1 MLPHVLELL
10 KKWCSPMNCELP
22 RSLRVVL
29 VNVLVN
35 AVVNAV
41 VIALV
46 NAPVAA
52 NLAVAQQS
60 KSLAPTP
67 KAPAKV
73 AHTASS
79 KAAAALTEEQRALHA
94 LNRLTF
100 GPRPGDLQKVMD
112 AGVDDWI
119 EQELHPEEIPDS
131 VLEGKLGQFRTLRM
145 STRDLVQTFP
155 NTNLVKSASEGKTP
169 LPTDPLKRTIYEVQI
184 SILADRQ
191 KQEQLARDGK
201 TPDAE
206 TKAKIDKQNQD
217 TVSAEADSILALAK
231 EKRMEA
237 ILALSPDERRLFVS
251 LIHGQQRDRLLA
263 DFAPEQREAFV
274 GMTNSVAVVDGE
286 LQQAK
291 VLRALY
297 GERQLQEV
305 MTDFWFNHF
314 NIYLN
319 KDADQY
325 LVTAYERDTIRA
337 HALGKF
343 KDLLLATAQSPAML
357 FYLDNWASMGPKSPQ
372 AIAANK
378 GKPGQAV
385 AGLNENYGRELMEL
399 HTLGVNGGYT
409 QHDVT
414 ELARVLTGWTIQP
427 LEQGAAYQFDLKKH
441 DPGDKLVLGQTIPEN
456 GQNEGLQMLDILAH
470 HPSTAKFVCRKLA
483 MRFVADDPP
492 PVLVDRLAQKFLA
505 TDGDIREVLRTLF
518 KSPEFWSP
526 KTYRAKVKTP
536 FEFAISSL
544 RATGTDVTSAG
555 PLLGIL
561 SRMGMP
567 LYQMVPPTGY
577 SMTASTWMSSE
588 ALIDRMNFALDLSNG
603 KVGGT
608 NFDAGRLLALG
619 TLTSRGFPRPNPADS
634 DSSRGQETA
643 LLLLENALLNGEV
656 SASTQKAI
664 RRQLDDPQVAAH
676 ALDDPKRTLN
686 DRPRH
691 RIAGIS
697 APVKRSQRPT
707 LALFIIH
714 PPAMAPRMMSGSC
727 PDTTLSGR
735 GVSAGS

>member
-131 VLEGKLGQFRTLRM
+131 VLDGKLGQFRTLRM

-686 DRPRH
+686 TMTALVIGSPEFQH
-691 RIAGIS
+691 R
-697 APVKRSQRPT
+697 
-707 LALFIIH
+707 
-714 PPAMAPRMMSGSC
+714 
-727 PDTTLSGR
+727 
-735 GVSAGS
+735 

>member
-1 MLPHVLELL
+1 
-10 KKWCSPMNCELP
+10 MNCELP

-686 DRPRH
+686 TMTALVIGSPEFQH
-691 RIAGIS
+691 R
-697 APVKRSQRPT
+697 
-707 LALFIIH
+707 
-714 PPAMAPRMMSGSC
+714 
-727 PDTTLSGR
+727 
-735 GVSAGS
+735 

>member
-35 AVVNAV
+35 AVV
-41 VIALV
+41 IALV
-46 NAPVAA
+46 SAPVAA
-52 NLAVAQQS
+52 NLAAAQQS
-60 KSLAPTP
+60 KSPAPTP

-686 DRPRH
+686 TMTALVIGSPEFQH
-691 RIAGIS
+691 R
-697 APVKRSQRPT
+697 
-707 LALFIIH
+707 
-714 PPAMAPRMMSGSC
+714 
-727 PDTTLSGR
+727 
-735 GVSAGS
+735 

>member
-1 MLPHVLELL
+1 
-10 KKWCSPMNCELP
+10 MNCELP

-35 AVVNAV
+35 AVV
-41 VIALV
+41 IALV
-46 NAPVAA
+46 SAPVAA
-52 NLAVAQQS
+52 NLAAAQQS
-60 KSLAPTP
+60 KSPAPTP

-686 DRPRH
+686 TMTALVIGSPEFQH
-691 RIAGIS
+691 R
-697 APVKRSQRPT
+697 
-707 LALFIIH
+707 
-714 PPAMAPRMMSGSC
+714 
-727 PDTTLSGR
+727 
-735 GVSAGS
+735 